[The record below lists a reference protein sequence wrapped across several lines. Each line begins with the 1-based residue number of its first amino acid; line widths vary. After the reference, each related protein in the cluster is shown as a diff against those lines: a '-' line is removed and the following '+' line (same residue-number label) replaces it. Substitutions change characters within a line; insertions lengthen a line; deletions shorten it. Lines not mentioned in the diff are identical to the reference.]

1 MKNKLIIKFPH
12 KHPLFKKK
20 ETNKG
25 VYFENSIYFFWFEF
39 LKRNKKFV
47 EICKRKGKI
56 SKKIYEDFGDIRNK
70 NFKEWW
76 NEKYG
81 NTIRGIYLFAYQNP
95 FSDVEEIDYLNKI
108 NALNLRDYTLL
119 AIPKNIEKNYALK
132 RVRALINKEN
142 KRFVNKARYEFNSKT
157 FKIKSLKNYLNFL
170 KLKEEGN
177 KNWQAVTLVMNE
189 KIENINYRDKPYFNK
204 IANKWNRAI
213 KKINDNFLQNPKN

>member
-70 NFKEWW
+70 HFKEWW

-95 FSDVEEIDYLNKI
+95 FSDVEEIDYFNKI

-142 KRFVNKARYEFNSKT
+142 KRFANKARYEFKSKT
-157 FKIKSLKNYLNFL
+157 FKTKSLKNYLNFL

-177 KNWQAVTLVMNE
+177 KNWQAVALIFNK
-189 KIENINYRDKPYFNK
+189 KIENMETDYKISYNQ
-204 IANKWNRAI
+204 IANKWSRAI
-213 KKINDNFLQNPKN
+213 KKINDNFLIKF

>member
-39 LKRNKKFV
+39 LKRNKKFI
-47 EICKRKGKI
+47 EICKSKGKI

-95 FSDVEEIDYLNKI
+95 FSDVEEIDYFNKI

-132 RVRALINKEN
+132 RIRTLINKEN

-170 KLKEEGN
+170 KLKVASSHFSYE
-177 KNWQAVTLVMNE
+177 
-189 KIENINYRDKPYFNK
+189 
-204 IANKWNRAI
+204 
-213 KKINDNFLQNPKN
+213 

>member
-39 LKRNKKFV
+39 LKRNKKFI
-47 EICKRKGKI
+47 EICKSKGKI

-95 FSDVEEIDYLNKI
+95 FSDVEEIDYFNKI

-142 KRFVNKARYEFNSKT
+142 KRFANKARYEFKSKT
-157 FKIKSLKNYLNFL
+157 FKTKSLKNYLEFL
-170 KLKEEGN
+170 RLKDKAY
-177 KNWQAVTLVMNE
+177 KNWQAVALIFNK
-189 KIENINYRDKPYFNK
+189 KIENMETDYKISYNQ
-204 IANKWNRAI
+204 IANKWSRAI
-213 KKINDNFLQNPKN
+213 KKINDNFLIKF

>member
-39 LKRNKKFV
+39 LKRNKKFI
-47 EICKRKGKI
+47 EICKSKGKI

-95 FSDVEEIDYLNKI
+95 FSDVEEIDYFNKI
-108 NALNLRDYTLL
+108 NSLNFRDYTLL

-142 KRFVNKARYEFNSKT
+142 KRFANKARYEFKSKT
-157 FKIKSLKNYLNFL
+157 FKTKSLKNYLNFL
-170 KLKEEGN
+170 KLKDEGN
-177 KNWQAVTLVMNE
+177 KNWQAVALIFNK
-189 KIENINYRDKPYFNK
+189 KIENMETDYKISYNQ
-204 IANKWNRAI
+204 IANKWSRAI
-213 KKINDNFLQNPKN
+213 KKINDNFLMKY

>member
-39 LKRNKKFV
+39 LKRNKKFI
-47 EICKRKGKI
+47 EICKSKGKI

-95 FSDVEEIDYLNKI
+95 FSDVEEIDYFNKI
-108 NALNLRDYTLL
+108 NSLNLRDYTLL

-142 KRFVNKARYEFNSKT
+142 KRFANKARYEFKSKT
-157 FKIKSLKNYLNFL
+157 FKTKSLKNYLNFL
-170 KLKEEGN
+170 KLKDEGN
-177 KNWQAVTLVMNE
+177 KNWQAVALIFNK
-189 KIENINYRDKPYFNK
+189 KIEDMETDYKISYNQ
-204 IANKWNRAI
+204 IANKWSRAI
-213 KKINDNFLQNPKN
+213 KKINDNFLMKY

>member
-1 MKNKLIIKFPH
+1 M
-12 KHPLFKKK
+12 
-20 ETNKG
+20 
-25 VYFENSIYFFWFEF
+25 
-39 LKRNKKFV
+39 
-47 EICKRKGKI
+47 
-56 SKKIYEDFGDIRNK
+56 
-70 NFKEWW
+70 
-76 NEKYG
+76 
-81 NTIRGIYLFAYQNP
+81 
-95 FSDVEEIDYLNKI
+95 
-108 NALNLRDYTLL
+108 L

-132 RVRALINKEN
+132 RIRTLINKEN

>member
-39 LKRNKKFV
+39 LKRNKKFI
-47 EICKRKGKI
+47 EICKSKGKI

-95 FSDVEEIDYLNKI
+95 FSDVEEIDYFNKI

-132 RVRALINKEN
+132 RIRTLINKEN
-142 KRFVNKARYEFNSKT
+142 KRFVNKARYASHQLL
-157 FKIKSLKNYLNFL
+157 LKPEVP
-170 KLKEEGN
+170 KL
-177 KNWQAVTLVMNE
+177 
-189 KIENINYRDKPYFNK
+189 
-204 IANKWNRAI
+204 AI
-213 KKINDNFLQNPKN
+213 

>member
-39 LKRNKKFV
+39 LKRNKKFI
-47 EICKRKGKI
+47 EICKSKGKI

-142 KRFVNKARYEFNSKT
+142 KRFANKARYEFKSKT
-157 FKIKSLKNYLNFL
+157 FKTKSLKNYLNFL

-177 KNWQAVTLVMNE
+177 KNWQAVALIFNK
-189 KIENINYRDKPYFNK
+189 KIENMETDYKISYNQ
-204 IANKWNRAI
+204 IANKWSRAI
-213 KKINDNFLQNPKN
+213 NKLNLLFMG

>member
-39 LKRNKKFV
+39 LKRNKKFI
-47 EICKRKGKI
+47 EICKSKGKI

-95 FSDVEEIDYLNKI
+95 FSDVEEIDYFNKI

-142 KRFVNKARYEFNSKT
+142 KRFANKARYEFKSKT
-157 FKIKSLKNYLNFL
+157 FKTKSLKNYLNFL

-177 KNWQAVTLVMNE
+177 KNWQAVALIFNK
-189 KIENINYRDKPYFNK
+189 KIENMETDYKISYNQ
-204 IANKWNRAI
+204 IANKWSRAI
-213 KKINDNFLQNPKN
+213 NKLNLLFMG

>member
-1 MKNKLIIKFPH
+1 MKSSIVTKALN
-12 KHPLFKKK
+12 
-20 ETNKG
+20 
-25 VYFENSIYFFWFEF
+25 FENSIYFFWFEF
-39 LKRNKKFV
+39 LKRNKKFI
-47 EICKRKGKI
+47 EICKSKGKI

-95 FSDVEEIDYLNKI
+95 FSDVEEIDYFNKI

-142 KRFVNKARYEFNSKT
+142 KRFVNKARYEFKSKT

-177 KNWQAVTLVMNE
+177 KNWQAVALIFNK
-189 KIENINYRDKPYFNK
+189 KIENMETDYKISYNQ
-204 IANKWNRAI
+204 IANKWSRAI
-213 KKINDNFLQNPKN
+213 KKINDNFLMKY

>member
-20 ETNKG
+20 ETDKG

-39 LKRNKKFV
+39 LKRNKKFI
-47 EICKRKGKI
+47 EICKSKGKI

-95 FSDVEEIDYLNKI
+95 FSDVEEIDYFNKI
-108 NALNLRDYTLL
+108 NSLNLRDYTLL

-142 KRFVNKARYEFNSKT
+142 KKFANKARYEFKSKT
-157 FKIKSLKNYLNFL
+157 FKTKSLKNYLNFL
-170 KLKEEGN
+170 KLKDEGN
-177 KNWQAVTLVMNE
+177 KNWQAVALIFNK
-189 KIENINYRDKPYFNK
+189 KIENMETDYKISYNQ
-204 IANKWNRAI
+204 IANKWSRAI
-213 KKINDNFLQNPKN
+213 KKINDNFLMKY

>member
-20 ETNKG
+20 DTNKG

-39 LKRNKKFV
+39 LKRNKKFI
-47 EICKRKGKI
+47 EICKSKGKI

-70 NFKEWW
+70 HFKEWW

-142 KRFVNKARYEFNSKT
+142 KRFANKARYEFKSKT
-157 FKIKSLKNYLNFL
+157 FKTKSLKNYLNFL

-177 KNWQAVTLVMNE
+177 KNWQAVALIFNK
-189 KIENINYRDKPYFNK
+189 KIENMETDYKISYNQ
-204 IANKWNRAI
+204 IANKWSRAI
-213 KKINDNFLQNPKN
+213 NKLNLLFMG

>member
-20 ETNKG
+20 DTNKG

-39 LKRNKKFV
+39 LKRNKKFI
-47 EICKRKGKI
+47 EICKSKGKI

-70 NFKEWW
+70 HFKEWW

-95 FSDVEEIDYLNKI
+95 FSDVEEIDYFNKI

-142 KRFVNKARYEFNSKT
+142 KRFANKARYEFKSKT
-157 FKIKSLKNYLNFL
+157 FKTKSLKNYLNFL

-177 KNWQAVTLVMNE
+177 KNWQAVALIFNK
-189 KIENINYRDKPYFNK
+189 KIENMETDYKISYNQ
-204 IANKWNRAI
+204 IANKWSRAI
-213 KKINDNFLQNPKN
+213 KKINDNFLIKF

>member
-20 ETNKG
+20 DTNKG

-39 LKRNKKFV
+39 LKRNKKFI
-47 EICKRKGKI
+47 EICKSKGKI

-70 NFKEWW
+70 HFKEWW

-142 KRFVNKARYEFNSKT
+142 KRFANKARYEFKSKT
-157 FKIKSLKNYLNFL
+157 FKTKSLKNYLNFL

-177 KNWQAVTLVMNE
+177 KNWQAVALIFNK
-189 KIENINYRDKPYFNK
+189 KIENMETDYKISYNQ
-204 IANKWNRAI
+204 IANKWSRAI
-213 KKINDNFLQNPKN
+213 KKINDNFLMKY

>member
-39 LKRNKKFV
+39 LKR
-47 EICKRKGKI
+47 KI

-81 NTIRGIYLFAYQNP
+81 NTTRGIYLFAYQNP
-95 FSDVEEIDYLNKI
+95 FSDVEEIDYYNKI
-108 NALNLRDYTLL
+108 NSLNFRDYTLL

-142 KRFVNKARYEFNSKT
+142 KRFANKARYEFKSKT

-177 KNWQAVTLVMNE
+177 KNWQAVASIMNE
-189 KIENINYRDKPYFNK
+189 KFDKIDPRDKIYFNQ
-204 IANKWNRAI
+204 IANKWSRAVN
-213 KKINDNFLQNPKN
+213 KLNLLFMN

>member
-20 ETNKG
+20 DTNKG

-39 LKRNKKFV
+39 LKRNKKFI
-47 EICKRKGKI
+47 EICKSKGKI

-95 FSDVEEIDYLNKI
+95 FRDVEEIDYFNKI
-108 NALNLRDYTLL
+108 NSLNLKDYTLL

-132 RVRALINKEN
+132 RIRSLINKEN
-142 KRFVNKARYEFNSKT
+142 KRFANKARYEFKSKT
-157 FKIKSLKNYLNFL
+157 FKTKSLKNYLNFL

-177 KNWQAVTLVMNE
+177 KNWQAVALIFNK
-189 KIENINYRDKPYFNK
+189 KIENMETDYKISYNQ
-204 IANKWNRAI
+204 IANKWSRAI
-213 KKINDNFLQNPKN
+213 NKLNLLFMG